1 MKEKSFEKL
10 VWELVKEAKPQT
22 LVVDTYHGY
31 AIIKDRIDSLWE
43 QIRMEYCSQDDDENE
58 DSQGRILMGLVALAS
73 YSQLISENLGMTP
86 EQISKE
92 EGDKLEEEETEEAL
106 GLARRFIHM
115 VDREKKVTK
124 SLQKDMIRYSFSFD
138 SCMLDS
144 WLSQVAE

>member
-22 LVVDTYHGY
+22 LVFDNYHGY
-31 AIIKDRIDSLWE
+31 AIIKDRMDSLWE
-43 QIRMEYCSQDDDENE
+43 QIRMAYLQEDEDG
-58 DSQGRILMGLVALAS
+58 DSQGMILMGLVALAS

-92 EGDKLEEEETEEAL
+92 ESNALEEEETEEAR
-106 GLARRFIHM
+106 GLARRFIEM

-144 WLSQVAE
+144 WLGQVEE